1 MPSLPEPPSG
11 RLDGTLHRYPVR
23 AYFDDTDA
31 GGVVY
36 HANYLRW
43 FERARSEMLRL
54 IGIDTRAGLDAGWGT
69 YAITELHIRYL
80 RPARLGDAVLI
91 ESEATQLGAASW
103 RMRQRALRDGELLA
117 EAAPK
122 IGFVGPDGRPRRH
135 PAPWRAAF
143 ETVLAHRMP
152 DE

>member
-1 MPSLPEPPSG
+1 MTSLPQHPSG
-11 RLDGTLHRYPVR
+11 CFDGTLHRFPVR

-54 IGIDTRAGLDAGWGT
+54 SGIDTRAGLDAGWGT

-80 RPARLGDAVLI
+80 RPAKLGDAVLI
-91 ESEATQLGAASW
+91 ESEVIALGAASW
-103 RMRQRALRDGELLA
+103 RIRQRVLRAGDLLV
-117 EAAPK
+117 EATLR
-122 IGFVGPDGRPRRH
+122 IGFVGPNGRARRH
-135 PAPWRAAF
+135 PAPWRAVF
-143 ETVLAHRMP
+143 ETILGHRIP
-152 DE
+152 V